1 MIAQITLSNLGLIP
15 KVYRSRR
22 INVNPSNVSKINKI
36 KTLLTQL
43 FSHTVLDDD
52 APAGVLKTL
61 LANPKMEIDNKV
73 GFNTFD
79 LLNRVKSWD
88 QVLDNLKK
96 NVARSIAGLSGR
108 AEKPIKSLK
117 TSMIVLV
124 KLIGVIL

>member
-1 MIAQITLSNLGLIP
+1 MLELAADEQDVQYMIAQITLSNLGLIP

-61 LANPKMEIDNKV
+61 LANPKWKLTIKLALILLICLIELKV
-73 GFNTFD
+73 GTRFLT
-79 LLNRVKSWD
+79 
-88 QVLDNLKK
+88 
-96 NVARSIAGLSGR
+96 I
-108 AEKPIKSLK
+108 
-117 TSMIVLV
+117 
-124 KLIGVIL
+124 